1 MDWGIIL
8 LAVYIVSEWNF
19 FRVDLMAAED
29 NLLGEEAL
37 PVKRV
42 DVVNFA
48 SGIESATERFDR
60 FRALNASLLLLLVG
74 RLCKPLIIHTRLGF
88 LSSVIARALVN
99 MVPFIWIF
107 VPLFLVFSAVAH
119 LLFGGAMTQFV
130 TIAGSVQTLFNM
142 LLGETEWAE
151 LRKAGANQGAS
162 LEVVATT
169 FFGLFFIVMY
179 YLMLNVLI
187 AIVLDAYS
195 DIKAGWTVGLPVWQ
209 EIRSVWRLA
218 RARMAQGEGI
228 PHPMVSNHG
237 RRASISEC

>member
-74 RLCKPLIIHTRLGF
+74 RLCKR
-88 LSSVIARALVN
+88 
-99 MVPFIWIF
+99 W
-107 VPLFLVFSAVAH
+107 
-119 LLFGGAMTQFV
+119 
-130 TIAGSVQTLFNM
+130 
-142 LLGETEWAE
+142 
-151 LRKAGANQGAS
+151 
-162 LEVVATT
+162 
-169 FFGLFFIVMY
+169 
-179 YLMLNVLI
+179 
-187 AIVLDAYS
+187 
-195 DIKAGWTVGLPVWQ
+195 
-209 EIRSVWRLA
+209 
-218 RARMAQGEGI
+218 
-228 PHPMVSNHG
+228 
-237 RRASISEC
+237 